1 MDWRGAYQISLSVI
15 ALIAFAGAAW
25 LVVAPKP
32 SPGVEIIAPPS
43 PAPSLDAVPAS
54 GGGASV
60 GDAPNGDGGGLSVN
74 LNTASASE
82 LTALPGI
89 GETLAAR
96 IVAWREENGPFV
108 RVDQVMAVSG
118 IGPKTYERI
127 RPYAHAR
134 E

>member
-1 MDWRGAYQISLSVI
+1 MIASSAAGSPVISS
-15 ALIAFAGAAW
+15 
-25 LVVAPKP
+25 
-32 SPGVEIIAPPS
+32 
-43 PAPSLDAVPAS
+43 APSSTLKS
-54 GGGASV
+54 Y
-60 GDAPNGDGGGLSVN
+60 APNGDGGGLSVN

-118 IGPKTYERI
+118 IGPRTYERI